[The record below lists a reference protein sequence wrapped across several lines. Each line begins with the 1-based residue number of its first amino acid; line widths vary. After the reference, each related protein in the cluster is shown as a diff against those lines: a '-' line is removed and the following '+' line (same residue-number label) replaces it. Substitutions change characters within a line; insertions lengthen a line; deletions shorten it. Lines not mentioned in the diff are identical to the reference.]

1 MQAATGQSDN
11 DDVHLQSQVAVL
23 NERTRALGVVV
34 ERHEG
39 AMGGIYSRLQT
50 IERLIYIGLG
60 GLLAISG
67 LATFFGW
74 NILKLLGK

>member
-1 MQAATGQSDN
+1 MSPELTQSDN
-11 DDVHLQSQVAVL
+11 DDVHLQSTVAVL
-23 NERTRALGVVV
+23 KSTV

-39 AMGGIYSRLQT
+39 QWEGVYDRLGK
-50 IERLIYIGLG
+50 IERLIYLGIGGGTAIGL
-60 GLLAISG
+60 

>member
-1 MQAATGQSDN
+1 MSEAD
-11 DDVHLQSQVAVL
+11 VAVL
-23 NERTRALGVVV
+23 NERIAGVDRQLNAHEQQC
-34 ERHEG
+34 ERNKEAIFG
-39 AMGGIYSRLQT
+39 RLRV

-67 LATFFGW
+67 IATFFGW